1 MKFNKKIKT
10 KNLHATNLYEP
21 YISLG
26 HEEVLI
32 LH

>member
-1 MKFNKKIKT
+1 MKFNKKKKA
-10 KNLHATNLYEP
+10 KNWHAKNLYEP

-26 HEEVLI
+26 HEEVPI